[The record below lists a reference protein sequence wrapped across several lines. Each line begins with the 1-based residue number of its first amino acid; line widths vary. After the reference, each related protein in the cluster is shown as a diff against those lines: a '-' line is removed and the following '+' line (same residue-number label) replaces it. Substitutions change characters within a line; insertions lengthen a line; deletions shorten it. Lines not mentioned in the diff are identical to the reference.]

1 MSRVKKIIC
10 KYNYSM
16 FRRDIEKIINIIKQ
30 KNWKLK
36 YVYGPPRGGCILAV
50 LLSHHLDL
58 KYLTTLNNVVNP
70 EEVLLCDD
78 VSDSGKTLL
87 NIKNINKYKTLT
99 LYIKPETL
107 FIPNI
112 WLHQV
117 KQFCWIVYWWEKKY
131 YR

>member
-1 MSRVKKIIC
+1 
-10 KYNYSM
+10 M